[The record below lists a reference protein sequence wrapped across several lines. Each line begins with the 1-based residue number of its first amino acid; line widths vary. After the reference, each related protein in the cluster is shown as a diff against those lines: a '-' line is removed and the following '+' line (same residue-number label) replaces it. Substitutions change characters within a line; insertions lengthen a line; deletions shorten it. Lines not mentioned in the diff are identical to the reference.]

1 MIFKIKTFIAAIGLS
16 AGFGVHA
23 HAAALAMPQVDS
35 LKEQP
40 IMNITNVHTF
50 DDWMKISTLN
60 DIPMLQS
67 EKQLIVN
74 KTDTFWDSANHIQE
88 SVAKA
93 NETIISPETQIVA
106 PKVVENNEQKPE
118 TATPIQDKPEIAVSQ
133 QDNSKPQ
140 EQTVVENKASAET
153 PDNNNQNN
161 NAVEATTN
169 DNNNNKTIDAQPVV
183 NQNQPKE
190 ITVDATA
197 YTASCE
203 GCSGI
208 TKTGIDI
215 KANPNAKVIAVDPAV
230 IPLGSKV
237 YVEGYGEAI
246 AGDIGGG
253 INGHEIDVFI
263 PSEQDALKW
272 GRKTITVKILN

>member
-23 HAAALAMPQVDS
+23 HAAALAVPQVDS
-35 LKEQP
+35 LNEQP
-40 IMNITNVHTF
+40 VMNITNVQTF

-67 EKQLIVN
+67 EKQLIIN
-74 KTDTFWDSANHIQE
+74 KKDTFWDSANHIQE
-88 SVAKA
+88 SVVKA

-106 PKVVENNEQKPE
+106 PKVVEKNEQKPE
-118 TATPIQDKPEIAVSQ
+118 TAAPIQDKTEIAVSE

-140 EQTVVENKASAET
+140 EQPVALNKPSAET

-161 NAVEATTN
+161 NTIEATTN
-169 DNNNNKTIDAQPVV
+169 DNNNNNTIDAKPVE
-183 NQNQPKE
+183 NQNQLKE